1 MKERVGKG
9 EKGTLTHFRVLTDK
23 CLSILLVPDMEML
36 TTIILPPSGFIT
48 DLYFILHTF
57 CVNLFCAVNI
67 YFFHNQREKRYFRK
81 KDIGLQGIFLWVL
94 TIDNIAYSQH

>member
-9 EKGTLTHFRVLTDK
+9 GKGTLTYFRDLIDK

-36 TTIILPPSGFIT
+36 ATIILPPFGFII

-57 CVNLFCAVNI
+57 LCYLFCAVNI
-67 YFFHNQREKRYFRK
+67 YFFRNQREKRYFKRT
-81 KDIGLQGIFLWVL
+81 DTGLQGIFLWVL
-94 TIDNIAYSQH
+94 TIDNIVYSQH

>member
-23 CLSILLVPDMEML
+23 RLSSLLAPDMEML
-36 TTIILPPSGFIT
+36 PTIILPSSGFIT
-48 DLYFILHTF
+48 ILFFILF
-57 CVNLFCAVNI
+57 CVTLFCAVNT
-67 YFFHNQREKRYFRK
+67 YFFHNQREKRYFKR